1 MSRSLT
7 PKEHTMK
14 LEMNVYNMEVNVELD
29 EGHSF
34 SNALEVITCIKTLVE
49 ELEQFENVKVSINSN
64 INSVVA
70 TEEDHTEDHVEDH
83 HE

>member
-1 MSRSLT
+1 MPWRHTLPNN

-14 LEMNVYNMEVNVELD
+14 IEMNVYNMEVNIQLD

-34 SNALEVITCIKTLVE
+34 SNALEVITCIKSLVE
-49 ELEQFENVKVSINSN
+49 ELEQFENVKVSIVSN
-64 INSVVA
+64 PV
-70 TEEDHTEDHVEDH
+70 TEEDHVEDS